1 MTDKH
6 QPSEVYLASLSDGV
20 AVVRIDRP
28 NAKNALNGTVRHQLA
43 ELFSSLTQHDEVRV
57 IVLTGGEQVFVA
69 GADVKEFATASPSEM
84 YLRRNE
90 RFWEPIA
97 NCPKP
102 VIAAVNG
109 FALGGGCELAMHCDI
124 IVAGESSQFGQPE
137 VKIGLMPGAG
147 GTQRL
152 VRAVGKFQAMRMLMT
167 GCMVPASE
175 ALSMGLVSE
184 VVTDDQTLERAK
196 TLAQEIAHLPALAL
210 EHIKD
215 TVLKGADLP
224 LESALVLERK
234 AFQMLFDTADQKE
247 GAAAFIEK
255 RTIGESRNG
264 ERSEPAG
271 DCRHRRDGGGDRPD
285 RCPSRPPSG
294 TIRQPRRGGPCCA

>member
-1 MTDKH
+1 MRTKSEIYMMDR
-6 QPSEVYLASLSDGV
+6 QPPAEVYLASLDDGV

-28 NAKNALNGTVRHQLA
+28 IARNALNSAIRRQLA
-43 ELFSSLTQHDEVRV
+43 EMFLSLTQNDEVRA

-69 GADVKEFATASPSEM
+69 GADVKEFANASPTEM
-84 YLRRNE
+84 HLRHNE
-90 RFWEPIA
+90 RFWEPISH
-97 NCPKP
+97 CSKP

-124 IVAGESSQFGQPE
+124 IVAGESAQFGQPE
-137 VKIGLMPGAG
+137 VKLGLMPGAG

-167 GCMVPASE
+167 GCMVPATE

-184 VVTDDQTLERAK
+184 VVADDQTLERAN
-196 TLAQEIAHLPALAL
+196 TLAKEIAHLPALAL
-210 EHIKD
+210 EHIKE
-215 TVLKGADLP
+215 TVLTGADLP
-224 LESALVLERK
+224 LESALVVERK

-255 RTIGESRNG
+255 R
-264 ERSEPAG
+264 
-271 DCRHRRDGGGDRPD
+271 
-285 RCPSRPPSG
+285 
-294 TIRQPRRGGPCCA
+294 QPNY

>member
-1 MTDKH
+1 MTNK
-6 QPSEVYLASLSDGV
+6 QPPSEVYVDSLDQGV

-28 NAKNALNGTVRHQLA
+28 EAKNALNAAVRRKLA
-43 ELFSSLTQHDEVRV
+43 ELFLSLTQNDAVNV
-57 IVLTGGEQVFVA
+57 IVLTGGEKVFVA
-69 GADVKEFATASPSEM
+69 GADVKEFASASPTEM

-97 NCPKP
+97 HCPKP

-124 IVAGESSQFGQPE
+124 IIAGESARFGQPE
-137 VKIGLMPGAG
+137 VKLGLMPGAG

-152 VRAVGKFQAMRMLMT
+152 VRAVGKFQAMRILMT
-167 GCMVPASE
+167 GCMVPAPE
-175 ALSMGLVSE
+175 ALAIGLVSE
-184 VVTDDQTLERAK
+184 VVADHQTLQRAK
-196 TLAQEIAHLPALAL
+196 ALAEEISALPTLAL

-215 TVLKGADLP
+215 TVLSGADLP

-234 AFQMLFDTADQKE
+234 AFQLLFDTADQKE

-255 RTIGESRNG
+255 RKACYRGES
-264 ERSEPAG
+264 
-271 DCRHRRDGGGDRPD
+271 
-285 RCPSRPPSG
+285 
-294 TIRQPRRGGPCCA
+294 